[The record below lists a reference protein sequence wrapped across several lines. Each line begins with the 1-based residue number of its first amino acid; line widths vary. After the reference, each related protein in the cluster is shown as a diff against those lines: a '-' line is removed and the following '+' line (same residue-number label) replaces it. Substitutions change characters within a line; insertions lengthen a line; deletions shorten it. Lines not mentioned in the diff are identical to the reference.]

1 MANFHIRLI
10 SNQTEFRQC
19 EQLQI
24 AVWGSLSVSSEVM
37 IVTQKYGGVVLGAF
51 AGSRLAGFVYAFLAH
66 RKSRT
71 IHWSH
76 MMAVA
81 PGYRDR
87 GLGFRMKL
95 AHRKLALSRGVKS
108 ICWTFDP
115 LQSRNAALNLGRLG
129 ARAEEYVT
137 DCYGH
142 FPSKIE
148 RGLSSDRLIVNWQI
162 ASAKVLRLLRRKAPN
177 PPPPDC
183 ARVNETALDAKG
195 FLENRRLHLNLHAR
209 KLALEIPSNTDEIRA
224 NDLRLAAKWRH
235 DTRKIFQTYLARG
248 YKVET
253 FIPPGGREPR
263 GCLYVFGRSHPPGRR
278 A

>member
-1 MANFHIRLI
+1 MANFHIRPI

-37 IVTQKYGGVVLGAF
+37 IVTQKYGGAVLGAF
-51 AGSRLAGFVYAFLAH
+51 AGKRLAGFLYAFLAH
-66 RKSRT
+66 RKNRT

-81 PGYRDR
+81 PGHRDR

-95 AHRKLALSRGVKS
+95 AHRELALSRGIRS

-115 LQSRNAALNLGRLG
+115 LQSRNATLNLARLG

-148 RGLSSDRLIVNWQI
+148 KGLSSDRLVVNWQI
-162 ASAKVLRLLRRKAPN
+162 ASAKVSGVLKRTAPTL
-177 PPPPDC
+177 PAPDC
-183 ARVNETALDAKG
+183 ARVNETALGAGG
-195 FLENRRLHLNLHAR
+195 FLENRRLHLNLHER
-209 KLALEIPSNTDEIRA
+209 KLALEIPSNTDEIRTKH
-224 NDLRLAAKWRH
+224 LKLAAKWRL
-235 DTRKIFQTYLARG
+235 DTRKIFQAYLARG

-253 FIPPGGREPR
+253 FIPPGGRER
-263 GCLYVFGRSHPPGRR
+263 HGCFYVLVTSGRD